1 MGPRNRFDS
10 SFNPIKTW
18 KHFPPKTKLFS
29 LEAASSFFAF
39 FIFHSKIEVEK
50 VIIADGGK
58 CKTNRKQRKS
68 VAFNRLSVLSFIVGY
83 RQPTWADMD
92 FAPKTDFFYFV

>member
-1 MGPRNRFDS
+1 MGPTNRFDS

-58 CKTNRKQRKS
+58 CKTNEKRRISTGYQ
-68 VAFNRLSVLSFIVGY
+68 FYLFIIGY

-92 FAPKTDFFYFV
+92 YAPKTSKGPNTKK